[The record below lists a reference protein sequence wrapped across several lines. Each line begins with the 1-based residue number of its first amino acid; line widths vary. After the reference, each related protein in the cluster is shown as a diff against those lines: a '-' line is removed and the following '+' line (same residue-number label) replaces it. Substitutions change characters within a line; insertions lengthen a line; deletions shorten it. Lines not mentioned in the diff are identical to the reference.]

1 MLSLVMAPLNVNYK
15 ILRIKSLGDSNI
27 TESHLANL
35 GFVKDAVIK
44 VVNENDGNLIV
55 YVKDSRFALGKDIA
69 KNSEIYIRKVAPLGD
84 PVQINIR
91 NYELSIRKADAELI
105 AIEEIE
111 KKED

>member
-35 GFVKDAVIK
+35 DFVKDAVIK